1 MASSVVSQGAIP
13 HPRSSL
19 TGLGACVSLNVLL
32 CRQLPCL
39 LGSQGLAEGRAP
51 HVSAVS
57 TFSTETLSQTV
68 MVERTQFLGN
78 IPQAAGSG
86 VTPKGPPG
94 VLQATGRCC
103 SCWSRWA

>member
-1 MASSVVSQGAIP
+1 MALTMVSQGAVP
-13 HPRSSL
+13 RPRSSL

-32 CRQLPCL
+32 CRQPPYL

-51 HVSAVS
+51 RV
-57 TFSTETLSQTV
+57 TFSTETLLQTV

-86 VTPKGPPG
+86 VTPRGPPR

-103 SCWSRWA
+103 SLWSRWA